1 MPLDS
6 SLFNDLIEANGHAVV
21 STRGMPN
28 AYSMD
33 TPDNAWRTMVDMW
46 RSRAITSTR
55 IIQDIDKT
63 VRAMDAIIA
72 ALGTIVEDYDCRNG
86 HRKRQARLCLAGMMH
101 PDCEKAMQAQSVVGG
116 RAGGG
121 VRGPGAGG
129 GGDPGPGARGAG
141 GGGADS
147 RSDGGRAAL
156 AALGG
161 RPCPHSDGR
170 GPLHRKRRVTV
181 ALRILRKIHT
191 FSSE

>member
-101 PDCEKAMQAQSVVGG
+101 PDCEKAMQAQSQSWAGEPAAGFPDPVPEEVEIPDPEPEEPEVVEPIPAPTEGARRSQRSGAG
-116 RAGGG
+116 RAPIRMDEDPSIAKGG
-121 VRGPGAGG
+121 
-129 GGDPGPGARGAG
+129 
-141 GGGADS
+141 S
-147 RSDGGRAAL
+147 R
-156 AALGG
+156 
-161 RPCPHSDGR
+161 
-170 GPLHRKRRVTV
+170 
-181 ALRILRKIHT
+181 
-191 FSSE
+191 